1 MATTPATTAPANA
14 FGGFR
19 ARTTTIPRLLADLVA
34 IARVGPA
41 AARVWFA
48 RSLDPAFRERIMV
61 AVAQVNGC
69 RYCTFMHRAWA
80 QAAGATDAELAALE
94 ALDGVEPGAFDR
106 REWTAIQYARALADA
121 EFGPVDPAL
130 VAAVRDAWGARGR
143 ADVEAVARVMTFAN
157 RAANTLD
164 AFLSRL
170 RGAPDPNGR
179 LVDEVLIALGV
190 VLGGA
195 PMLIPLMIWRRQG
208 PLAIWRAL
216 RARGA
221 EH

>member
-1 MATTPATTAPANA
+1 MTTPRATAAPAGA

-19 ARTTTIPRLLADLVA
+19 ARTYTVPRFLADLAA
-34 IARVGPA
+34 IARVAPA

-48 RSLDPAFRERIMV
+48 RALDPAFRERIMV

-80 QAAGATDAELAALE
+80 RAAGASDAELAALE
-94 ALDGVEPGAFDR
+94 SGDPTAFDR

-130 VAAVRDAWGARGR
+130 TAAVRDAWGGRGR
-143 ADVEAVARVMTFAN
+143 AEIEAVARVMTFAN

-164 AFLSRL
+164 AFGARL
-170 RGAPDPNGR
+170 RGNPDPTGR
-179 LVDEVLIALGV
+179 LVDEALIAAGV

-195 PMLIPLMIWRRQG
+195 PMLIPLMIWRREG
-208 PLAIWRAL
+208 PLAIWRGL
-216 RARGA
+216 RSPDQER
-221 EH
+221 